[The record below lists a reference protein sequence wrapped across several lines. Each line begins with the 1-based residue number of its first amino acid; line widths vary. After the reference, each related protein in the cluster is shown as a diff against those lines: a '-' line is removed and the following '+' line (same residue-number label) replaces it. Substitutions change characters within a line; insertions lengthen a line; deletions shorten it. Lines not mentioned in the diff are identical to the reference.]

1 MWTRSELKQRGKEAF
16 LRNYGITVL
25 VTLIFGI
32 LSGELAGNSASNGVR
47 DVVTESDGDIFYL
60 MSSIWLLILGIGLV
74 FILIGVLIRI
84 FIGNLMEIGAMR
96 FYEENSSRKAPLG
109 CLLYGFQQG
118 SYGKNVLILF
128 LRDLFIFLWAL
139 LLVIPGV
146 IKGYE
151 YSMIPYILAE
161 NPQISRERAFKI
173 SKAMMRGEKW
183 NAFVLDLSFLGWN
196 ILSTVTAGIVGLLYS
211 RPYQKAAW
219 AELYKVNREKVLRSG
234 EVTADELPGIDG
246 EDVID

>member
-1 MWTRSELKQRGKEAF
+1 MWTRSELKQKGKGAF

-47 DVVTESDGDIFYL
+47 DVVTESDGDIFY
-60 MSSIWLLILGIGLV
+60 MASSIWLLVLGIGLIFV
-74 FILIGVLIRI
+74 LVGVLIRI
-84 FIGNLMEIGAMR
+84 FIGNLVEIGAMR

-118 SYGKNVLILF
+118 SYGKNVLTLF

-139 LLVIPGV
+139 LLVIPGI

-161 NPQISRERAFKI
+161 NPQISRERAFEI

-183 NAFVLDLSFLGWN
+183 NAFVLDLSFLGWS
-196 ILSTVTAGIVGLLYS
+196 ILSAVTAGIVGLLYS
-211 RPYQKAAW
+211 RPYQKSTW
-219 AELYKVNREKVLRSG
+219 AEFYKVNREKVLRSG
-234 EVTADELPGIDG
+234 EASWSELPGIDG